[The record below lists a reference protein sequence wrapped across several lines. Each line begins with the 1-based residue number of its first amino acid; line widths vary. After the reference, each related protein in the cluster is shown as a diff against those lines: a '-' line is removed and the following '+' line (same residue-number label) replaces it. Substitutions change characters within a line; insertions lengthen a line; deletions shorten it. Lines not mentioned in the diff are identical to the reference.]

1 MPCNCGDINYINTQ
15 CSSCSCT
22 DGSCNSINDTIS
34 TQKKIWNQVRVPA
47 SLYSMNL
54 AAMNMSSERLTNAT
68 NAVPTNWNQSS
79 DSWVAS
85 QQTAYHPTKGN
96 SLKSSLT
103 SLRPGAG
110 APAGKGVDVKHN
122 SYARYLGRK
131 KAINIRTQSNATA
144 ATVPI
149 YGNKTQSYGL
159 INQSQDCN
167 CKH

>member
-1 MPCNCGDINYINTQ
+1 MPCDCGDNNYTNTQ
-15 CSSCSCT
+15 CISCSG
-22 DGSCNSINDTIS
+22 GSNDESS

-131 KAINIRTQSNATA
+131 KAVNLSTQSKTTA
-144 ATVPI
+144 ASVPI
-149 YGNKTQSYGL
+149 QGNKTQSYGL
-159 INQSQDCN
+159 ISQSQDCN
-167 CKH
+167 CKN